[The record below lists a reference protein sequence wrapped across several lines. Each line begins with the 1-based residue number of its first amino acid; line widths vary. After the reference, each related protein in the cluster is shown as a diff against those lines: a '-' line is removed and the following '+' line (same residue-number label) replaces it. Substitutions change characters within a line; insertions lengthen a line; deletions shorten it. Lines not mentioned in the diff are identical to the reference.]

1 MRSPVGGNDDERS
14 RDREISALLLLLL
27 LLLSEI
33 PLAGAP
39 RGALVCLKPLQVIM
53 VIVCVYVRGLM
64 FTYGLK

>member
-1 MRSPVGGNDDERS
+1 MRSPVGGNDDERN

-27 LLLSEI
+27 LSEI
-33 PLAGAP
+33 PLASAP